1 MTGVEKVAVLIVA
14 TALITTLVLPGRQTA
29 QVLTAG
35 GGAFSN
41 ALKTAMG
48 R

>member
-1 MTGVEKVAVLIVA
+1 MTTLEKVAMGIVGV
-14 TALITTLVLPGRQTA
+14 ALVTTLVLPGRQS
-29 QVLTAG
+29 VGVINAG
-35 GGAFSN
+35 GNVFTS